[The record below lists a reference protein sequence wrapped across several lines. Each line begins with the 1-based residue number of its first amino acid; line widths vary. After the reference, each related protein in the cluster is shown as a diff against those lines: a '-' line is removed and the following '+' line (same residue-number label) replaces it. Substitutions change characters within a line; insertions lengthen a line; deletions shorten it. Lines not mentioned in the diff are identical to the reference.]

1 MEHENE
7 PLIPFLTG
15 AGGSGKS
22 EVINNFL
29 QYAKGFCQQLGQ
41 PFGRWTIVVTA
52 LTTSKTFLKV
62 LHYIFWQE

>member
-1 MEHENE
+1 MNPSDLLVCHNKWHKTLDWENKLCWLSWMEHENE

-29 QYAKGFCQQLGQ
+29 
-41 PFGRWTIVVTA
+41 
-52 LTTSKTFLKV
+52 
-62 LHYIFWQE
+62 